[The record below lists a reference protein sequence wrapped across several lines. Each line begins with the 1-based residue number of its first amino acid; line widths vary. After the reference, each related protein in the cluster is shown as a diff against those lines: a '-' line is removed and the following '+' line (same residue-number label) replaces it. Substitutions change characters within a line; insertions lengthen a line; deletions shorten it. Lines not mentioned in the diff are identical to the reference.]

1 MGRKKAFRS
10 TSLTSRQW
18 QVIRYRAK
26 GITQSELA
34 RMLKTSRENVNEIEH
49 VARSKINA
57 AKATLAALQELDAKG
72 EVLIPSG
79 ASVFEAVYTI
89 IFRADILGVK
99 LQGSADDL
107 LAAIRSKWKG
117 RIKGHRFTSAVKVQI
132 ADDGSLTAKDSV
144 PPRHILP

>member
-1 MGRKKAFRS
+1 
-10 TSLTSRQW
+10 
-18 QVIRYRAK
+18 
-26 GITQSELA
+26 
-34 RMLKTSRENVNEIEH
+34 MLKTSRENVNEIER
-49 VARSKINA
+49 VARLKINA

-72 EVLIPSG
+72 EVLIPGG
-79 ASVFEAVYTI
+79 ASIFEAVYTI

-107 LAAIRSKWKG
+107 LAAIRSRWKG

-144 PPRHILP
+144 QPRRILP